1 MRFGIGLCLEF
12 FCKLKS
18 TLPEMSGGY
27 TKANNWPILFTTN
40 SGIGN
45 TISHPKVRKPSHHAP
60 DNAVSDSENDNS

>member
-1 MRFGIGLCLEF
+1 
-12 FCKLKS
+12 
-18 TLPEMSGGY
+18 MSGGY